1 MYHPR
6 VNKVNCLFT
15 RAKPVTTSGVVHR
28 LLGFIECESGALM
41 GMWGINKHNV
51 YAWRLHWSRYQTIPG
66 CR

>member
-15 RAKPVTTSGVVHR
+15 SATSGIVHR
-28 LLGFIECESGALM
+28 LLGFIECKPRALM
-41 GMWGINKHNV
+41 GMWGII
-51 YAWRLHWSRYQTIPG
+51 RLDWSRSQTFPG